1 MRAVQISEFGGPE
14 VLQVVDLDD
23 PVPGDGQVVAEVR
36 AAGINYADTHAI
48 ENSYLAQQK
57 LPLVPGGE
65 VLVRLPDGERALGM
79 ADAGGYAQKVAVNPK
94 HLIGV
99 PDGISDGQA
108 LTCLVQGASAWH
120 LLRTSAHLAEGETV
134 VVHAAAGGVGT
145 IAVQLAKL
153 WGAGRVIATASSPD
167 KRQLALDLGADVA
180 VDSGAEDLTA
190 ALIEANNGQRVDV
203 VLEMTGGPVFDQSL
217 AALAPFG
224 RLAFFGMASR
234 VPPTP
239 VPPANLMG
247 HSTAVIGFWLAHAV
261 ARRGMLAEAV
271 TDLFSLILAGKLNPV
286 VGGSYTLDQ
295 IADAHRSL
303 LDRSSTGKLI
313 LLPND

>member
-1 MRAVQISEFGGPE
+1 MRAVQISSFGGPE
-14 VLQVVDLDD
+14 VLNVVELPD
-23 PVPGDGQVVAEVR
+23 PEVGPGQVLARVR

-57 LPLVPGGE
+57 LPMIPGGE
-65 VLVRLPDGERALGM
+65 VLVELPDGQRALGM

-99 PDGISDGQA
+99 PDGISDAQA

-120 LLRTSAHLAEGETV
+120 LLRTSAHLAEGESV

-153 WGAGRVIATASSPD
+153 WGAGRVIATASSAD
-167 KRQLALDLGADVA
+167 KRQLAVDLGADIA
-180 VDSGAEDLTA
+180 VDSGVEELTA
-190 ALIEANNGQRVDV
+190 ALIEANGGRRVDV
-203 VLEMTGGPVFDQSL
+203 VLEMTGGTVFDQSL

-234 VPPTP
+234 VPPSP
-239 VPPANLMG
+239 VQPANLMS
-247 HSTAVIGFWLAHAV
+247 HSTTVAGFWLAHAV
-261 ARRGMLAEAV
+261 TKPGMLAAAV
-271 TDLFSLILAGKLNPV
+271 TDLFSLILAGKLTPV
-286 VGGSYTLDQ
+286 VGGSYGLDQ